1 MEDWGPDV
9 LLALGYGCSP
19 KRATMTRNTRA
30 VFLGEGNT
38 FVPFTLY
45 LVYFMT
51 KIQAIQ
57 HSGKGGALF
66 YVARCSKCTS
76 KLVHFPSLSVVCD
89 FNYL

>member
-1 MEDWGPDV
+1 MEDWALMYYWRWDMDV
-9 LLALGYGCSP
+9 SP

-45 LVYFMT
+45 ILYFMT

-57 HSGKGGALF
+57 HSGKGGTLF
-66 YVARCSKCTS
+66 CVARCSKCTS
-76 KLVHFPSLSVVCD
+76 KLVL
-89 FNYL
+89 